1 MEEKKKGNSGLIIL
15 VALLLLLCV
24 GMGAFIFVNKDKLTA
39 KENTKTTVENEK
51 KAINEGD
58 CKELN
63 VYDTADSTI
72 TDLISNLNVSILGDW
87 KHFELFVNDKKVE
100 AKDVD
105 QLTAYHMVERN
116 YFSSDAK
123 SISLE
128 EFTKE
133 VQKILGKDYAFKP
146 ESINYNG
153 SSCPQYNYDAN
164 TKTFN
169 KQQTA
174 CGGTSGPVGIK
185 YIITKAVESD
195 GLLEINVRVA
205 FGDGS
210 SIFYSD
216 YARTKVL
223 KEYSGSET
231 DLDYSKAALY
241 KFTFK
246 SEDGNFVFVSSEPV
260 K

>member
-1 MEEKKKGNSGLIIL
+1 MEEKKKGNTGLIIL
-15 VALLLLLCV
+15 IVLLLLLCV

-51 KAINEGD
+51 KDTKEGD

-63 VYDTADSTI
+63 VYDVTDSKI
-72 TDLISNLNVSILGDW
+72 TNLISNMNMSIGGDW

-105 QLTAYHMVERN
+105 QLTAYHMAERK
-116 YFSSDAK
+116 YFSSDTK

-133 VQKILGKDYAFKP
+133 VQKILGKDYEFKP
-146 ESINYNG
+146 ESINYKG
-153 SSCPQYNYDAN
+153 ASCPQYNYDAN

-169 KQQTA
+169 RQETA
-174 CGGTSGPVGIK
+174 CGWTSGPVGIK

-195 GLLEINVRVA
+195 GLLEINIRVA

-210 SIFYSD
+210 SKFYSD

-231 DLDYSKAALY
+231 DLDYSQAAPY